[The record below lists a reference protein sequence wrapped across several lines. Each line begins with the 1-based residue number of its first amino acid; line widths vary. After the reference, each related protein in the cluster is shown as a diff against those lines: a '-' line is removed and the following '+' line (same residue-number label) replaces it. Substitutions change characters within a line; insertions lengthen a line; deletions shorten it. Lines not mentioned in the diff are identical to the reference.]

1 MLFVIQVSD
10 LIEIPSTAKKNRLI
24 LHRYPGWKLS
34 GFKERFVGFY
44 LSMEEHFFR
53 FQLVGR

>member
-24 LHRYPGWKLS
+24 LHRYPGWKTKWHGLS
-34 GFKERFVGFY
+34 R
-44 LSMEEHFFR
+44 
-53 FQLVGR
+53 Q